1 MGAATVIIAVMAH
14 IRVLAHGG
22 SGSPPSE
29 RDGTMQAAE
38 SALQTACEGSPLGE
52 AVLSAMDVLEDDPR
66 FNAGTGS
73 SLRADG
79 KSIQMD
85 AAFMAWHPTTD
96 PDPPS
101 FGAVTCIERVRN
113 PTRVAFLLAQQGAA
127 VLSGPGATQFAREHG
142 HVDHDPMT
150 EQAKQRYEASHP
162 GSDTVGCVATDGNGY
177 AAALSSGGLGGSR
190 IGRVGDVPLPGCG
203 LYAGPNGAVAFTGI
217 GEEIL
222 RRNAAIRAYDKL
234 GSGIPAPELLEEI
247 HDWFGDVEF
256 GCILLGPDTH
266 AGGSNRDMAWT
277 FLERRT

>member
-1 MGAATVIIAVMAH
+1 M
-14 IRVLAHGG
+14 R
-22 SGSPPSE
+22 
-29 RDGTMQAAE
+29 AAE
-38 SALQTACEGSPLGE
+38 GALAAASEGSPLAE
-52 AVLSAMDVLEDDPR
+52 AVISAMDVLEDDPR

-73 SLRADG
+73 ALRADG

-85 AAFMAWHPTTD
+85 AAFMASHAATNSHSDSPSL
-96 PDPPS
+96 PLS
-101 FGAVTCIERVRN
+101 FGAVTCIERIKH
-113 PTRVAFLLAQQGAA
+113 PTRVAVSLAKEGASL
-127 VLSGPGATQFAREHG
+127 LSGPGATQFAREHG
-142 HVDHDPMT
+142 HTDHDPMT
-150 EQAKQRYEASHP
+150 EQAKRRYEASLR

-177 AAALSSGGLGGSR
+177 AAALSSGGLTGSR

-203 LYAGPNGAVAFTGI
+203 LYAGPHGAVAFTGI

-222 RRNAAIRAYDKL
+222 RRNTAIRAYDKL
-234 GSGIPAPELLEEI
+234 GSGVAAPELLEEI

>member
-1 MGAATVIIAVMAH
+1 MRILT
-14 IRVLAHGG
+14 HGG
-22 SGSPPSE
+22 SGSPPTQ
-29 RDGTMQAAE
+29 RDGTMRAAE
-38 SALQTACEGSPLGE
+38 GALAAASEGSPLAE
-52 AVLSAMDVLEDDPR
+52 AVVSAMDVLEDDPR

-96 PDPPS
+96 SDSDSDSDSPSLPHS
-101 FGAVTCIERVRN
+101 FGAVTCIERVQN
-113 PTRVAFLLAQQGAA
+113 PTRVAVSLAKEGASL
-127 VLSGPGATQFAREHG
+127 LSGRGATQFAREHG
-142 HVDHDPMT
+142 HADHDPMT
-150 EQAKQRYEASHP
+150 EHAKRRYEASLR

-177 AAALSSGGLGGSR
+177 AAALSSGGLTGSR

-234 GSGIPAPELLEEI
+234 GSGIAAPELLEEI
-247 HDWFGDVEF
+247 HGWFGDVEF
-256 GCILLGPDTH
+256 GCILLGPDAH

-277 FLERRT
+277 FLERLG